1 MPIYEHLHSVAG
13 GINLDDSLINPP
25 PGQKDSLFL
34 IGDYRYAL
42 NCRIGSSADGNE
54 GSCQNIRGTKKIT
67 TIYSWDG
74 AAFVS
79 GGSMPIGN
87 NKCVGFYQNK
97 ADQNG
102 IFLNY
107 NSNGEPG
114 AIYVFDPVPTTTT
127 DANGDYSFTDL
138 APGAYTVSEVA
149 QAGWGQAY
157 PPSGDHDVI
166 LTSGGNATGDFGNF
180 EYCIISGVKLLTP
193 AARILPSCSSLS
205 IAPKVSSAGVSLSGQ
220 WHW

>member
-107 NSNGEPG
+107 NSNGEHG
-114 AIYVFDPVPTTTT
+114 VYRFELKESVDETECYVPS
-127 DANGDYSFTDL
+127 NGDASFSNLNNLKT
-138 APGAYTVSEVA
+138 
-149 QAGWGQAY
+149 
-157 PPSGDHDVI
+157 
-166 LTSGGNATGDFGNF
+166 F
-180 EYCIISGVKLLTP
+180 
-193 AARILPSCSSLS
+193 
-205 IAPKVSSAGVSLSGQ
+205 
-220 WHW
+220 